1 MVARQNKKKNIMNKK
16 IFLLSAIGLFSA
28 ITAFAQDAVTVF
40 TNGKIYTSNVQ
51 TPWASSVV
59 VDGEKIAIVGNDEGA
74 LNFGGPSAR
83 TIDLGGKLVIPGI
96 VDAHTHPGMVGISHD
111 LLEME
116 IVQDKESLMQ
126 NIADMIAANPD
137 REILLGGYWDN
148 GTFADGGPYKS
159 DLDRIESRR
168 PVVLYDYWGH
178 TVWANS
184 RALEIAGIDRDTP
197 DIVPGLAYY
206 QRDESG
212 EPSGWVTE
220 SAASA
225 FVNNFQS
232 VTPEVEEQ
240 MHGFLTY
247 LRNLGVTTLLDAGNF
262 GTDDETYAAISRM
275 DKAGRLP
282 LRYHG
287 TFTLFL
293 PNDYDTAIDQVKEMN
308 AKYGSDRVRIDTLKI
323 FHDGVIETRTAD
335 MFDDYL
341 DTPGNS
347 GASLFSEK
355 QLHDIMIDLST
366 EGINLHVHSVGDKST
381 NKILNAVEAVH
392 ETLGGPPP
400 ITIAICHLESVLD
413 TDFNRFKDLGVIA
426 QFTPAWHGNVG
437 DHNVHAAIGDRADS
451 QMRAQP
457 MIADDAVFT
466 FSSDI
471 TFASGW
477 RNDAANPYHGMQIGH
492 NRQPVEGGP
501 DARYAKPRSER
512 IRLDSLIDGYT
523 INGAYQLGR
532 SHELGSIEVGKQ
544 ADLVILNQDLFEVNR
559 YDVHKTR
566 PVAVIMDGELVHGAL

>member
-1 MVARQNKKKNIMNKK
+1 MKKKIVCLG
-16 IFLLSAIGLFSA
+16 IIGLFGAVSA
-28 ITAFAQDAVTVF
+28 VAQDAVTVF
-40 TNGKIYTSNVQ
+40 TNGTIYTSNVQ
-51 TPWASSVV
+51 APSANSVV
-59 VDGEKIAIVGNDEGA
+59 VKGDKIAFVGTESSA
-74 LNFGGPSAR
+74 LTFAGPGAR

-96 VDAHTHPGMVGISHD
+96 VDSHTHPGMVGISHD

-137 REILLGGYWDN
+137 REVLLGGYWDN
-148 GTFADGGPYKS
+148 GTFAEGGPYKA

-184 RALEIAGIDRDTP
+184 RALEVAGIDRQTP
-197 DIVPGLAYY
+197 DIVPGFAYY

-220 SAASA
+220 SAASL

-240 MHGFLTY
+240 IHGFLTY

-287 TFTLFL
+287 TFTLFV
-293 PNDYDTAIDQVKEMN
+293 PNDYDTAIDQVKELN

-335 MFDDYL
+335 MVDDYL

-347 GASLFSEK
+347 GASLFSEE
-355 QLHDIMIDLST
+355 QLHDMMIELSK

-381 NKILNAVEAVH
+381 NKILNAVEQVH

-400 ITIAICHLESVLD
+400 IRIAICHLESVLD
-413 TDFNRFKDLGVIA
+413 TDFYRFKDLGVIA
-426 QFTPAWHGNVG
+426 SFTPAWHGNVG
-437 DHNVHAAIGDRADS
+437 DHNVQAAISDRAGS

-457 MIADDAVFT
+457 MIADDAMFT

-471 TFASGW
+471 TFAQGW
-477 RNDAANPYHGMQIGH
+477 RDNAANPYHGMQIGH

-544 ADLVILNQDLFEVNR
+544 ADLVILNQNLFEVNR
-559 YDVHKTR
+559 YDVHKTK
-566 PVAVIMDGELVHGAL
+566 PVAVIMDGELVHGEL